1 MPLPQQS
8 DMPPQNT
15 GLAQVVE
22 ELIAALLAQ
31 ARLEIAEVKAQLA
44 PAALRFDGFRVL
56 GF

>member
-1 MPLPQQS
+1 
-8 DMPPQNT
+8 MPPQNA

-44 PAALRFDGFRVL
+44 PAARVLGVLGFRV
-56 GF
+56 